1 MQRIFYFCIATL
13 FSLLL
18 ALTSCETPEAPQ
30 DPQTPEGPEEPNVP
44 EVLNPSVE
52 LIINSTTETSISFT
66 LIPQNAT
73 SVRYAVYG
81 QDETL
86 PTVEELMTPG
96 GDKAGRPADAVVE
109 DTYTVTDLQ
118 VATVYTVVAAA
129 MNADGYSEL
138 SSEIV
143 STVVPEPSVE
153 LDFVRST
160 PNEVI
165 FTIAPANA
173 SVVSFVVLES
183 EEEIPSA
190 ADIIE
195 NGYEAELEF
204 AEYTITELEPET
216 EYVIVAAAMDLVGD
230 EVVVSE
236 HLEVTTTPEELI
248 APSVGDFYY
257 SDGSWSKEYN
267 PAKTPIGIVFFTG
280 EAKDFSD
287 RAAYYTR
294 KDGSAMEEIKGY
306 VVALKDATP
315 AGSDG
320 VWWSFFSA
328 TAEATGV
335 SVEVDDF
342 LGYTNT
348 LAIKAQAEKLGV
360 GFSDSHDSYPA
371 AYVASVGYEEVCPSP
386 QRSSGWYLPAAGQ
399 LQYIWDQAYFNPT
412 GNLIGWVEGSIEAL
426 GDLAAPMY
434 AVDSEYWSST
444 EQVDSFAT
452 SVRAYYVCFDSS
464 MFQPGFTN
472 WYNKNNDIRVRSI
485 LTF

>member
-13 FSLLL
+13 FSLVL
-18 ALTSCETPEAPQ
+18 ALTSCETPQ
-30 DPQTPEGPEEPNVP
+30 TPQTPEEPNEPNAP
-44 EVLNPSVE
+44 EVKTPSVQ
-52 LIINSTTETSISFT
+52 LIPGSVTETSVSFT

-109 DTYTVTDLQ
+109 DSYTVTDLQ
-118 VATVYTVVAAA
+118 VATVYTIVAAA

-138 SSEIV
+138 VSETV
-143 STVVPEPSVE
+143 STVVPTPGVE
-153 LDFVRST
+153 LAFVRSN
-160 PNEVI
+160 PYEVI
-165 FTIAPANA
+165 FTIEPSNA
-173 SVVSFVVLES
+173 SFAAFVVLDIDD
-183 EEEIPSA
+183 EIPSA
-190 ADIIE
+190 SEILE
-195 NGYEAELEF
+195 NGYEAELELT
-204 AEYTITELEPET
+204 EYTISELEPET
-216 EYVIVAAAMDLVGD
+216 EYVIVAAVMDLAEE
-230 EVVVSE
+230 EVIASE
-236 HLEVTTTPEELI
+236 PLTVTTTPEEI
-248 APSVGDFYY
+248 VAPSVGDFYY

-267 PAKTPIGIVFFTG
+267 PEKTPIGIVFFTG